1 MHGCKKKW
9 WMFESCLQGL
19 FFLAELY
26 ALSFFFFFFC
36 FLRGRLSGFDS
47 RLRVQIFWFLHSC
60 AIVYILWEEKEKRKK
75 QIKKILQFGLPP
87 DELSSQHVFCSEQP
101 NPHHLFPDL
110 RVCLSFVLQA
120 FFFFFL
126 ISIYFNFFNKQ
137 TSRDLKSQMSAHEH
151 TQRNVD
157 FFQQH

>member
-1 MHGCKKKW
+1 MNRVFRDYFFW
-9 WMFESCLQGL
+9 RSFTL
-19 FFLAELY
+19 F
-26 ALSFFFFFFC
+26 LSFFFFFVFC
-36 FLRGRLSGFDS
+36 VGDFQVLTRGSEFKFFGFCIHVLS
-47 RLRVQIFWFLHSC
+47 
-60 AIVYILWEEKEKRKK
+60 YIYFERKKKKEKNKLKK
-75 QIKKILQFGLPP
+75 FSSLVCRQMNSPHNMFSAA
-87 DELSSQHVFCSEQP
+87 SSQIHIICFQTSVFVY
-101 NPHHLFPDL
+101 HLSYRL
-110 RVCLSFVLQA
+110 